1 MRRDNEELCGLQTA
15 YFDVLMDF
23 AVQLSF
29 AFAKLLTSL
38 ESYTVL
44 RPIQT
49 EQNTKRI
56 FLPAEFTCC
65 ETR

>member
-1 MRRDNEELCGLQTA
+1 MRRNNEELCGLQTA

-49 EQNTKRI
+49 EPNTKRI
-56 FLPAEFTCC
+56 FRPAEFTCC
-65 ETR
+65 

>member
-1 MRRDNEELCGLQTA
+1 MRTA
-15 YFDVLMDF
+15 NSIFDVLMDF

-38 ESYTVL
+38 EYYTVL
-44 RPIQT
+44 RPMQT

-65 ETR
+65 